1 MLLFWCCGLYAAE
14 SSKRISHWWGYNP
27 RHMATLPQAAPFP
40 TEDEKSMAMI
50 NYILSIFS
58 GWLAP
63 LIIWLIKRD
72 SKFVSFHALQTLFWH
87 GIYLVLVICGM
98 VLFFIGMIATVATAP
113 VGKGGPPP
121 PAFFILMPF
130 FVLVF
135 WGGWL
140 VNMIIGIVF
149 AIKAK
154 NGEWTRLP
162 IVGNWARRAA
172 GLATD

>member
-1 MLLFWCCGLYAAE
+1 MG
-14 SSKRISHWWGYNP
+14 SRYNP
-27 RHMATLPQAAPFP
+27 RYMSTLPQVAPLP
-40 TEDEKSMAMI
+40 TEDEKSLAMI

-63 LIIWLIKRD
+63 LIIWLVKRE

-87 GIYLVLVICGM
+87 GVYLVVMLVGM
-98 VLFFIGMIATVATAP
+98 VFFMLTMVATVAANA
-113 VGKGGPPP
+113 GRHNAGPPLV
-121 PAFFILMPF
+121 FFLMIP
-130 FVLVF
+130 LF

-140 VNMIIGIVF
+140 VNLIVGIVF

-162 IVGNWARRAA
+162 IVGRWARRAA
-172 GLATD
+172 GLAPD